1 VDLLIILAT
10 ALALGAV
17 HAFDAD
23 HLAAVSAFAIRRPT
37 PRAALGFGVRWAGG
51 HGGVIVI
58 AGTLLV
64 LVGRQLPD
72 ASGLW
77 LERAVGLSLIA
88 LGAWTLAGARRLHAH
103 EHVHADGTRHAHVHS
118 HLGGR
123 SHAHG
128 HAVTGI
134 GALHGLAGTAPVV
147 ALLPIATLSSAWT
160 AGAYLLLFAA
170 GTTAAM
176 GMYAMLA
183 GWMVGRAES
192 LSQRLARSIAYVT
205 GTAAFGIGAFW
216 LIAA

>member
-1 VDLLIILAT
+1 VELLILLAT

-51 HGGVIVI
+51 HGGVVVI

-64 LVGRQLPD
+64 LLARQLPD
-72 ASGLW
+72 ASGPW

-88 LGAWTLAGARRLHAH
+88 LGAWTLAGAGRLHAH
-103 EHVHADGTRHAHVHS
+103 EHIHADGTRHAHVHA
-118 HLGGR
+118 HR
-123 SHAHG
+123 STRGHAHG
-128 HAVTGI
+128 HVVTGI

-147 ALLPIATLSSAWT
+147 ALLPLTTLSSVWA

-176 GMYAMLA
+176 GMYAMFA
-183 GWMVGRAES
+183 GWLVGRAEA
-192 LSQRLARSIAYVT
+192 LSQRLARGVAYAT
-205 GTAAFGIGAFW
+205 GTGALAIGGFW
-216 LIAA
+216 LLAA